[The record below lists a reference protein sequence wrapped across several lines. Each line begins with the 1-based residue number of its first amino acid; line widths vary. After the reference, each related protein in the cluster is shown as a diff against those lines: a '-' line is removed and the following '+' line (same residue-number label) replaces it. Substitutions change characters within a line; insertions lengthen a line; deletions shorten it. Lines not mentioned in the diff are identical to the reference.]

1 MVYYKGNNRK
11 NTNDSEKTTITFES
25 MLKKRCCYADS
36 IANFDKTNEKDF
48 MQTIRTNFKE
58 EHVLKLEPEQIYAWL
73 DSYRVMEKIS
83 LDPNINIIFE
93 YVLPYEGGRRP
104 DVILLSK
111 ELVIVLEFKMKN
123 RIKEEDIDQV
133 SAYARDLREYHYET
147 RDKKVIPILVLTIDP
162 CISCTERWY

>member
-93 YVLPYEGGRRP
+93 AKQADYVGWSSLAEY
-104 DVILLSK
+104 
-111 ELVIVLEFKMKN
+111 
-123 RIKEEDIDQV
+123 QV
-133 SAYARDLREYHYET
+133 NSG
-147 RDKKVIPILVLTIDP
+147 VN
-162 CISCTERWY
+162 